1 MSLDVDILRQIEKP
15 GRYIGGEVNQIK
27 KDLSKVEVKVGLSYP
42 DVYEIGMSHIGLK
55 ILYETLNRR
64 PEVAAERVYAPWP
77 DFEAALRTSGRRLST
92 LENRIP
98 LSELDVLGFTLQ
110 YELSYSNLV
119 NVLDLGGIPV
129 RAADRD
135 ARHPVV
141 IGGGPTSYNP
151 EPLAAILDAV
161 CLGDAEELIHEV
173 VDASVLSRRK
183 GESRL
188 DLWLRLSAIQG
199 VYVPGLYD
207 VRYNDDG
214 TVAAIL
220 PKHGAPASVR
230 KRILMDLN
238 AAPYFTADLVP
249 NIGIVHDRYGVEVQ
263 RGCMRGCRFCQAGYI
278 YRPERQRSPET
289 IRKLVREGIKRTG
302 TEEYSLLSLSLGDY
316 NCIEPLLL
324 SLMDEHEDKK
334 AAISTPSMR
343 LESVTPAIMD
353 QISRVRKTS
362 FTVAPEAGSD
372 RMRAVINKVI
382 DENVLIEMVSQLF
395 SRGWKSLKLY
405 FMLGLPTETNDDLQA
420 IIDLGARCRQ
430 AARKF
435 TSSPTITVNVSSF
448 VPKPHT
454 PFQWSPQVTL
464 DEIREKQ
471 RFMMG
476 EAKRAKLN
484 FRCHESG
491 SSVMEGVFSRGD
503 RRTGEALLRAHA
515 LGARMDGWQEHHD
528 LAKWDRAL
536 SEVGLDRSFYNLRR
550 RDAAEIFPWDHI
562 DPGVKKEWL
571 WEDWMHALEQGGV
584 ADCSEAPCYDCGVC
598 DHKVVHNVVYPADDP
613 AVKPKHRVKKK
624 YIARSMDDLVHLPVR
639 PRPAEQK
646 PAPQPSPPP
655 TPTET
660 AVTQRPE
667 GAPSL
672 DDAVVAFNAMQA
684 RAEARAAA
692 RSESTDPAPADD
704 QLRYDHV
711 FDLSLPRELR
721 TRIRL
726 RFAKRG
732 LQAMTSHLEVMQ
744 AFSRAMRRA
753 DVPVV
758 FSLGMH
764 PRMRASM
771 SPPMPLGSL
780 SEHEYFDIEVKRPFT
795 AADLMAALE
804 RQLPEGIVPLEAT
817 EVPLFAPA
825 VSGILDTITWRIAAP
840 TPEAHASALTHHEA
854 GEARTMVIVAKR
866 KRRTLDLGD
875 HVVSIEDRG
884 PLGLDVTLRAQVA
897 GRVRDVLRGVLGAD
911 PFAPG
916 WTVTKIAVS
925 FGALNEPCPSQ
936 ETRQEPQL
944 APV

>member
-1 MSLDVDILRQIEKP
+1 MAVDVDILRQIEKP

-27 KDLSKVEVKVGLSYP
+27 KDLRKVEVKVGLSYP

-55 ILYETLNRR
+55 ILYETLNKR

-77 DFEAALRTSGRRLST
+77 DFEAALRTNQRKLST
-92 LENRIP
+92 LENGIP
-98 LSELDVLGFTLQ
+98 LHELDVLGFTLQ
-110 YELSYSNLV
+110 YELSYSNLL
-119 NVLDLGGIPV
+119 NVLDLGGIPL
-129 RAADRD
+129 RAKDRTPD
-135 ARHPVV
+135 HPVV

-151 EPLAAILDAV
+151 EPLSAIVDAI

-173 VDASVLSRRK
+173 VDASVLSKRK
-183 GESRL
+183 RESRL
-188 DLWLRLSAIQG
+188 DLWLRLSQIQG

-207 VRYNDDG
+207 VRYNEDG
-214 TVAAIL
+214 TVAAII
-220 PKHGAPASVR
+220 PRHGAPARVR
-230 KRILMDLN
+230 KRILMNLDQ
-238 AAPYFTADLVP
+238 APYFTADLVP

-289 IRKLVREGIKRTG
+289 IRKLVRQGIQRTG

-362 FTVAPEAGSD
+362 FTVAPEAGSN

-382 DENVLIEMVSQLF
+382 DENVLIEMVAQLF
-395 SRGWKSLKLY
+395 SRGWTSLKLY
-405 FMLGLPTETNDDLQA
+405 FMLGLPTETQDDLQA

-430 AARKF
+430 TAKRF
-435 TSSPTITVNVSSF
+435 NSSPTITVNVSSF

-464 DEIREKQ
+464 EEIREKQ
-471 RFMMG
+471 HFMLG

-503 RRTGEALLRAHA
+503 RRTGEALIRGYE
-515 LGARMDGWQEHHD
+515 LGARMDGWQEHHS
-528 LAKWDRAL
+528 LKLWDQAL

-550 RDAAEIFPWDHI
+550 RDAEELFPWDHI

-584 ADCSEAPCYDCGVC
+584 ADCSESPCYDCGVC
-598 DHKVVHNVVYPADDP
+598 DHKVVHNVVYGADDP
-613 AVKPKHRVKKK
+613 TVKPRHRVKKK
-624 YIARSMDDLVHLPVR
+624 YIARSMEELVHLPAKPKPKEPKEPKAAPEQATPAAESAAPIQGPL
-639 PRPAEQK
+639 PRSAL
-646 PAPQPSPPP
+646 
-655 TPTET
+655 
-660 AVTQRPE
+660 E
-667 GAPSL
+667 GAVE
-672 DDAVVAFNAMQA
+672 AINAKNEQA
-684 RAEARAAA
+684 PRRDE
-692 RSESTDPAPADD
+692 PAKPED
-704 QLRYDHV
+704 YDHT
-711 FDLSLPRELR
+711 FDLRLPFELR

-753 DVPVV
+753 NVPVI

-780 SEHEYFDIEVKRPFT
+780 SEHEYFDIEVKRPYT
-795 AADLMAALE
+795 AETLLRALE
-804 RQLPEGIVPLEAT
+804 HELPEGIVPLEAT
-817 EVPLFAPA
+817 EIPISAPA
-825 VSGILDTITWRIAAP
+825 ISAILETITWRIEAP
-840 TPEAHASALTHHEA
+840 TAEAHASALTHHVM
-854 GEARTMVIVAKR
+854 GSGRTLEISAKR
-866 KRRTLDLGD
+866 RRRTLSLDD
-875 HVVSIEDRG
+875 HVVSILEAG
-884 PLGLDVTLRAQVA
+884 PRAIEVTLHAQVT
-897 GRVRDVLRGVLGAD
+897 GRVREVLKGALGTD
-911 PFAPG
+911 PFAAG
-916 WTVTKIAVS
+916 WTVTKIGVRT
-925 FGALNEPCPSQ
+925 GALKEACPTD
-936 ETRQEPQL
+936 ETRPEPPQ
-944 APV
+944 AQV